1 MEKIKLG
8 KRLSAGAPDVM
19 PAKTEAQLMADKGH
33 LTVNETARVLGVSRA
48 AVYKRMLGGLAFV
61 AIGRHRYVAVK
72 ELARWVGK
80 DAAKLLG
87 IETKRP

>member
-1 MEKIKLG
+1 MAIE
-8 KRLSAGAPDVM
+8 R
-19 PAKTEAQLMADKGH
+19 KTEAQLMADKGH

-61 AIGRHRYVAVK
+61 AIGRHRYVAFK

-87 IETKRP
+87 IETKRPQGEQLQGKGDAR

>member
-1 MEKIKLG
+1 
-8 KRLSAGAPDVM
+8 
-19 PAKTEAQLMADKGH
+19 MADKGH

-61 AIGRHRYVAVK
+61 VIGRHRYVALK
-72 ELARWVGK
+72 ELAKWVGK

-87 IETKRP
+87 IETKHPQGEQR